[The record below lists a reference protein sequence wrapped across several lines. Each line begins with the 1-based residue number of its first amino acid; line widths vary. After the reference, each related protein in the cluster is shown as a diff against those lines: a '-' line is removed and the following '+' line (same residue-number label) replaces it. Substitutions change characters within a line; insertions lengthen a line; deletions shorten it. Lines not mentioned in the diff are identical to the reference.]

1 MEDLLVFINLVCLIL
16 TIMIV
21 WFKSSAFVEY
31 CTLLGVKKI
40 LLGYDKD
47 PNNLTFPQYLYIQ
60 SRTLFKCRI
69 CKFII
74 ALVTCPLC
82 LAFWFSIGAACLY
95 GNALLTPLFYIT
107 VLISYFLTDRV
118 IG

>member
-1 MEDLLVFINLVCLIL
+1 MGELLVFINLVCFVL

-31 CTLLGVKKI
+31 CNLFGLKFL

-47 PNNLTFPQYLYIQ
+47 PNSLTFPQYLYIK
-60 SRTLFKCRI
+60 SRTLFKCSACR
-69 CKFII
+69 FIVSLI
-74 ALVTCPLC
+74 TCPMC
-82 LAFWFSIGAACLY
+82 LSLWLSAGVACIY
-95 GNALLTPLFYIT
+95 GTVLLTPLFYIT
-107 VLISYFLTDRV
+107 VLISYSLADRV

>member
-1 MEDLLVFINLVCLIL
+1 MGELLVFINLVCLVL

-21 WFKSSAFVEY
+21 WFKTSAFVEY
-31 CTLLGVKKI
+31 CNLFGFKKL

-47 PNNLTFPQYLYIQ
+47 PNSLTFPQYLYVQ
-60 SRTLFKCRI
+60 SRTLFKCSI
-69 CKFII
+69 CRFVV

-82 LAFWFSIGAACLY
+82 LAFWLSIGAATLY
-95 GNALLTPLFYIT
+95 GSILLTPLFYIAI
-107 VLISYFLTDRV
+107 LISYFLTERV